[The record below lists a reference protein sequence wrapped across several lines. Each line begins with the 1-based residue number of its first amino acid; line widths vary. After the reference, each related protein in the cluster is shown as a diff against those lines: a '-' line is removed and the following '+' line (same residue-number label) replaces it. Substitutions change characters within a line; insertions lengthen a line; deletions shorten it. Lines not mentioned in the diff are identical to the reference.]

1 MCSIQINNGQ
11 KTGLVM
17 EDLATSEPGD
27 QDNSELG
34 VAAGLPDVLV
44 VSQLRETS
52 VEVSDISS
60 SKHNFAAGFA
70 GCHGGQSK
78 RCSQLE
84 EGVGGGGCHR

>member
-1 MCSIQINNGQ
+1 
-11 KTGLVM
+11 M

-60 SKHNFAAGFA
+60 SKHDFAAGLLDA
-70 GCHGGQSK
+70 MVV
-78 RCSQLE
+78 SQNGAASWRRGW
-84 EGVGGGGCHR
+84 GVGVS